1 MAAQILSNAH
11 ISLILNGKTI
21 SGFADEERP
30 VEFPA
35 TDDLIDV
42 KYGNDGSMYGMTKPM
57 YGGEITIRLAPSSEA
72 TAWFVKERIKLKNA
86 QTNGDPIPVY
96 NGRFADDAQKR
107 EAQLAGGFL
116 KRCADLPE
124 AGQTFEVVIAFE
136 KITGNIDGATFS
148 PTPPD

>member
-72 TAWFVKERIKLKNA
+72 TAWFVKERIKLKMRKL
-86 QTNGDPIPVY
+86 TVIPFRY
-96 NGRFADDAQKR
+96 TTEGSLTTRKR
-107 EAQLAGGFL
+107 G
-116 KRCADLPE
+116 KR
-124 AGQTFEVVIAFE
+124 
-136 KITGNIDGATFS
+136 N
-148 PTPPD
+148 